1 MWRGREL
8 APPQGNLAGSTMPSP
23 RSAWLVRGL
32 VAVVVLAAA
41 IPVWTQQKPLQLSGE
56 VVTGYATTGSADGSS
71 TSRSVSPFGLF
82 FDLNT
87 YLGHP
92 DFLSF
97 RVQHRVSFGGEAP
110 QAGFDGR
117 DGIQLTTTFLRRRPF
132 PLTITY
138 SNFRTDSI
146 SFGSLLGLN
155 AVRQKT
161 RYSDFGLNWQ
171 INDRRLPRLVF
182 FYSRNNSENQPD
194 IGALPATTAGS
205 SAFGVRG
212 SKHIRGWDVDGEWT
226 RSRRTTDTAS
236 AFAPELTTLFFG
248 QKVTDGH
255 VAARRSFWKHS
266 NISLMAGNQTSENKL
281 NQAPLDQSRTFF
293 HAASSLHFSNRWNAQ
308 LQLGYDSNVNDIYD
322 RALGP
327 LPPGTATP
335 ILQTGLST
343 LTASGQVQYKVSQDW
358 MIYGGL
364 NRNRVRS
371 RFAAAPVFDGG
382 AWGANGG
389 IGFNRAFHWGQLSA
403 GYGVSLTHSAFE
415 NNGKGSDTLG
425 HSARLQYR
433 RGKLESLEFTALTA
447 LSVNRVESEIFLTQ
461 KNAYT
466 DVSVGRRFGA
476 YVLRGG
482 LTYQDVRSE
491 HYFDFRSKDWGLR
504 FSVENSFFNVSY
516 TRNAIDGRS
525 IVLAA
530 AATGSVATSLS
541 GLPLRTVLTTSA
553 RQAVAVGLRP
563 WKKLQ
568 VRTTWFQLDQSL
580 AERLRTDSD
589 FLDFSVLYRFRLL
602 DVEVGYTRY
611 AENVIGV
618 TGVSRR
624 SFFFRVRR
632 SFRIF

>member
-1 MWRGREL
+1 MAWPVQGSL
-8 APPQGNLAGSTMPSP
+8 A
-23 RSAWLVRGL
+23 
-32 VAVVVLAAA
+32 VAVLAAA

-82 FDLNT
+82 FDLNA

-97 RVQHRVSFGGEAP
+97 RVQPRVNFGGEAP

-138 SNFRTDSI
+138 SSFRTDSI

-155 AVRQKT
+155 AVRQKA

-171 INDRRLPRLVF
+171 INGRRLPRLVF
-182 FYSRNNSENQPD
+182 FYNRNDSENRPEID
-194 IGALPATTAGS
+194 ALPATTADS

-212 SKHIRGWDVDGEWT
+212 SKHIRGWDVDGEWS

-236 AFAPELTTLFFG
+236 AFAPELTTLFFR
-248 QKVTDGH
+248 QKVNQGH
-255 VAARRSFWKHS
+255 VSARRIFWKQS
-266 NISLMAGNQTSENKL
+266 QISLAAGRQSTESEL
-281 NQAPLDQSRTFF
+281 DQIPLDQSRTFF
-293 HAASSLHFSNRWNAQ
+293 QAASSLQLSNRWNAQ
-308 LQLGYDSNVNDIYD
+308 LQLGYDSNVNDIFD

-358 MIYGGL
+358 MIHGGL
-364 NRNRVRS
+364 NRTRVRS
-371 RFAAAPVFDGG
+371 RLAADPMFNGG

-389 IGFNRAFHWGQLSA
+389 VGFNRAFHWGQLSA
-403 GYGVSLTHSAFE
+403 GYGASLTHSTFE
-415 NNGKGSDTLG
+415 SNGKGSDTLG
-425 HSARLQYR
+425 HSVHLQYR

-447 LSVNRVESEIFLTQ
+447 LSLNRVESNIFLTQ
-461 KNAYT
+461 KNAFA

-482 LTYQDVRSE
+482 LAYQDVRSE
-491 HYFDFRSKDWGLR
+491 EYFDFRSRDWGLR
-504 FSVENSFFNVSY
+504 VSVENNFFNAGY

-530 AATGSVATSLS
+530 ATNGSVANPLS

-553 RQAVAVGLRP
+553 RQTVTVGLRP

-580 AERLRTDSD
+580 AERLQTDSD
-589 FLDFSVLYRFRLL
+589 FLDVSVLYRFRLL
-602 DVEVGYTRY
+602 DFEVGYTLY
-611 AENVIGV
+611 DESVIGLD
-618 TGVSRR
+618 GVSRR

>member
-1 MWRGREL
+1 M
-8 APPQGNLAGSTMPSP
+8 APPQGNLTESSMPSS
-23 RSAWLVRGL
+23 RITWLVQGL
-32 VAVVVLAAA
+32 VAAAVLAAA
-41 IPVWTQQKPLQLSGE
+41 MPVWTQQKPLQLSGE
-56 VVTGYATTGSADGSS
+56 VVTGYATTGSTDGSS
-71 TSRSVSPFGLF
+71 ISRSVSPFGLF
-82 FDLNT
+82 FDVNT

-97 RVQHRVSFGGEAP
+97 RVQPRVNFGGEAP

-117 DGIQLTTTFLRRRPF
+117 DGIRLTTTFLRRRPF

-161 RYSDFGLNWQ
+161 RYSDFGVNWQ

-182 FYSRNNSENQPD
+182 FYNRNDSESRPGID
-194 IGALPATTAGS
+194 ALPATTADS

-212 SKHIRGWDVDGEWT
+212 SKHIRGWDVDGEWSH
-226 RSRRTTDTAS
+226 SRRTTDTAS
-236 AFAPELTTLFFG
+236 AFAPDLTTLFFR

-255 VAARRSFWKHS
+255 VAARRSFWKQS
-266 NISLMAGNQTSENKL
+266 SISLMAGHQTSENKL
-281 NQAPLDQSRTFF
+281 DQVPFDQSRSFF
-293 HAASSLHFSNRWNAQ
+293 HAASTLQLSNRWNTQ
-308 LQLGYDSNVNDIYD
+308 LQFGYDSNVNDIFD
-322 RALGP
+322 PALGP

-343 LTASGQVQYKVSQDW
+343 LTASGQTQYKVSRDW
-358 MIYGGL
+358 TIHGGL
-364 NRNRVRS
+364 SRTRVRS
-371 RFAAAPVFDGG
+371 RFAADPMFDGG

-389 IGFNRAFHWGQLSA
+389 VGFSRAFHWGQLSA
-403 GYGVSLTHSAFE
+403 GYSASLTHSTFE
-415 NNGKGSDTLG
+415 NNGNSSDTLG
-425 HSARLQYR
+425 HSLHLQYR
-433 RGKLESLEFTALTA
+433 RGTLESLEFTALTA
-447 LSVNRVESEIFLTQ
+447 LSLNRVESNVFLTQ
-461 KNAYT
+461 KNAFA
-466 DVSVGRRFGA
+466 DVSVARRFGS

-482 LTYQDVRSE
+482 LAYQDVRSE
-491 HYFDFRSKDWGLR
+491 DYFDFRSRDWGLR
-504 FSVENSFFNVSY
+504 VSVENNFFNLGY

-525 IVLAA
+525 LVLATA
-530 AATGSVATSLS
+530 NTTVANPALS
-541 GLPLRTVLTTSA
+541 GLPLQTVLTTSA
-553 RQAVAVGLRP
+553 RQSATVSVRP

-589 FLDFSVLYRFRLL
+589 FLDLSVLYRFRLL
-602 DVEVGYTRY
+602 DFEVGYTLFN
-611 AENVIGV
+611 ENVAGFN
-618 TGVSRR
+618 GVSRQ